1 MNKDFRE
8 FLELLTEEKVEYLLV
23 GGYAVAVHGYPRYT
37 GDIDFWVN
45 NTDRNADR
53 IIKVLEK
60 FGISGLGITKE
71 DLTKKDS
78 IIQIGVPPN
87 RIDLITSVE
96 ALTFEKAYQRREIKQ
111 IDSIDTN
118 IISLDDLKT
127 NKKALG
133 RDKDKDDISHLP

>member
-1 MNKDFRE
+1 MNEDFRE

-23 GGYAVAVHGYPRYT
+23 RGYAVAVHGYPRYT

-45 NTDRNADR
+45 NTERNTDR

-60 FGISGLGITKE
+60 FGMSELGATKK

-96 ALTFEKAYQRREIKQ
+96 ALSFEEAYKRREIKQ
-111 IDSIDTN
+111 IDKIDTN
-118 IISLDDLKT
+118 IITLDDLK
-127 NKKALG
+127 NKQKSTWQG
-133 RDKDKDDISHLP
+133 